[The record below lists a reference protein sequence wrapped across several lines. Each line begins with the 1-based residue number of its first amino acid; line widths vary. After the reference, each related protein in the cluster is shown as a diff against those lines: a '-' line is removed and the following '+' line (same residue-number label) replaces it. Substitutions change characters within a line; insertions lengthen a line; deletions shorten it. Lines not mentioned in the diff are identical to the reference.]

1 MTDALHRPEGFLEKT
16 LSNLS
21 NLRDVLHKVTE

>member
-1 MTDALHRPEGFLEKT
+1 MIMYRPEGLTRVTKFFRE
-16 LSNLS
+16 